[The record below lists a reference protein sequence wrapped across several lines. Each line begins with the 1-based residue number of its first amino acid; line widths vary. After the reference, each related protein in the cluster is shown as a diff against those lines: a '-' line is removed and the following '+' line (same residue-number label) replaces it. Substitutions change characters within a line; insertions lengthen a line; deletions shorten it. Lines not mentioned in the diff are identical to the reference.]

1 MSISILK
8 NDELNR
14 FEIYSD
20 GELAG
25 FADFKIENQM
35 ISYTHTEIVPKFG
48 GQGLG
53 SQLIKE
59 ALDEALKQNFEVAPH
74 CSFVS
79 AYIRRHSVP
88 YLHLVPVSK
97 QASFDLVNNS

>member
-25 FADFKIENQM
+25 FAEFKIKNQI
-35 ISYTHTEIVPKFG
+35 ISYTHTEIDTKFG

-53 SQLIKE
+53 GQLIKS
-59 ALDEALKQNFEVAPH
+59 ALDEALEQNLEVAPY

-79 AYIRRHSVP
+79 AYIKKNSEK
-88 YLHLVPVSK
+88 YLHLVPENK
-97 QASFDLVNNS
+97 RASFNL

>member
-1 MSISILK
+1 MSISIVK
-8 NDELNR
+8 SEKLNR
-14 FEIYSD
+14 FEIYFD

-25 FADFKIENQM
+25 FAEFEVSNQK
-35 ISYTHTEIVPKFG
+35 ISYPHTEIDPRFG

-59 ALDEALKQNFEVAPH
+59 ALDEALEQNLEVAPY

-79 AYIRRHSVP
+79 AYIKKNSEK
-88 YLHLVPVSK
+88 YLHLVPEGLRAK
-97 QASFDLVNNS
+97 FDL

>member
-8 NDELNR
+8 NEELNR

-20 GELAG
+20 RELEG

-35 ISYTHTEIVPKFG
+35 ISYTHTEKDPKFG

-53 SQLIKE
+53 SQLIKQ
-59 ALDEALKQNFEVAPH
+59 ALDEAMEQNLEVAPY

-79 AYIRRHSVP
+79 TYVKKNSKK
-88 YLHLVPVSK
+88 YLDLVPKS
-97 QASFDLVNNS
+97 SCDLFDL

>member
-1 MSISILK
+1 MSISVVK
-8 NDELNR
+8 NYELNR

-25 FADFKIENQM
+25 FADFKIENQE
-35 ISYTHTEIVPKFG
+35 IPYTHTEIDPKFG
-48 GQGLG
+48 GQGLV

-59 ALDEALKQNFEVAPH
+59 ALDEALDQSLEVAPY

-79 AYIRRHSVP
+79 AYIKKNSEK
-88 YLHLVPVSK
+88 YLDLVPKS
-97 QASFDLVNNS
+97 SRNLFDL

>member
-1 MSISILK
+1 MSISVVK
-8 NDELNR
+8 NYELNR

-25 FADFKIENQM
+25 FADFKIENQV
-35 ISYTHTEIVPKFG
+35 ISYTHTEIDPRFSGK
-48 GQGLG
+48 GLG

-59 ALDEALKQNFEVAPH
+59 ALDKALEQDLEVAPY

-79 AYIRRHSVP
+79 AYIKKSGEK
-88 YLHLVPVSK
+88 YLHLVPESK
-97 QASFDLVNNS
+97 RAKFDL

>member
-1 MSISILK
+1 MSIFILK
-8 NDELNR
+8 SEELNR
-14 FEIYSD
+14 FEIFSD

-35 ISYTHTEIVPKFG
+35 ISYTHTKIDPRFG

-59 ALDEALKQNFEVAPH
+59 ALDEALEQNLEVAPY

-79 AYIRRHSVP
+79 AYIKKSGEK
-88 YLHLVPVSK
+88 YLHLVPESK
-97 QASFDLVNNS
+97 RAKFDL

>member
-1 MSISILK
+1 MSISVVK
-8 NDELNR
+8 NYELNR

-25 FADFKIENQM
+25 FADFKIANQV
-35 ISYTHTEIVPKFG
+35 ISYTHTEIDPRFG
-48 GQGLG
+48 AKGLG

-59 ALDEALKQNFEVAPH
+59 ALDEALEQNLEVAPY

-79 AYIRRHSVP
+79 AYIKKSGEKC
-88 YLHLVPVSK
+88 LHLVPESK
-97 QASFDLVNNS
+97 RAKFDL

>member
-1 MSISILK
+1 MSISIFK
-8 NDELNR
+8 NDELKR

-20 GELAG
+20 AELAG

-35 ISYTHTEIVPKFG
+35 ISYTHTEIDPRFV

-59 ALDEALKQNFEVAPH
+59 ALDEALEQNLEVAPY

-79 AYIRRHSVP
+79 AYIKKNSEQ
-88 YLHLVPVSK
+88 YLNLVPESK
-97 QASFDLVNNS
+97 RANFDL

>member
-1 MSISILK
+1 MSISVLK

-25 FADFKIENQM
+25 FADFKIENQK
-35 ISYTHTEIVPKFG
+35 IPYTHTEIDPKFG

-59 ALDEALKQNFEVAPH
+59 ALDEALNQNLEVAPY

-79 AYIRRHSVP
+79 AYIKKNSEK
-88 YLHLVPVSK
+88 YLDLVPKSGRNL
-97 QASFDLVNNS
+97 FDL

>member
-1 MSISILK
+1 MSVSILK
-8 NDELNR
+8 NEELSR

-25 FADFKIENQM
+25 FVDFKIENQK
-35 ISYTHTEIVPKFG
+35 ISYTHTEIDPKFG

-59 ALDEALKQNFEVAPH
+59 SLDEALEQNLEVAPY

-79 AYIRRHSVP
+79 AYIKKNSEK
-88 YLHLVPVSK
+88 YLHLVPEGK
-97 QASFDLVNNS
+97 RAKFDL

>member
-1 MSISILK
+1 MK
-8 NDELNR
+8 NEELNR

-25 FADFKIENQM
+25 FADFKVSNQM
-35 ISYTHTEIVPKFG
+35 ISYTHTEIDPKFG

-59 ALDEALKQNFEVAPH
+59 ALDEALEQNLEVAPH

-79 AYIRRHSVP
+79 AYIKKSGEK
-88 YLHLVPVSK
+88 YLHLVPESK
-97 QASFDLVNNS
+97 RVKFDL

>member
-8 NDELNR
+8 NEELNR

-25 FADFKIENQM
+25 FADFKVSNQM
-35 ISYTHTEIVPKFG
+35 ISYTHTEIDPKFG
-48 GQGLG
+48 GQGFG

-59 ALDEALKQNFEVAPH
+59 ALDEALEQNLEVAPH

-79 AYIRRHSVP
+79 AYIKKSGEK
-88 YLHLVPVSK
+88 YLHLVPESK
-97 QASFDLVNNS
+97 RVKFDL

>member
-25 FADFKIENQM
+25 FVDFKIENQM
-35 ISYTHTEIVPKFG
+35 ISYTHTEIDPRFG

-59 ALDEALKQNFEVAPH
+59 ALDEALEQNLEVAPY

-79 AYIRRHSVP
+79 AYIKKNSEK
-88 YLHLVPVSK
+88 YLDLVPKSGRNL
-97 QASFDLVNNS
+97 FDL

>member
-1 MSISILK
+1 MSISLLK

-25 FADFKIENQM
+25 FAEFKVSNQM
-35 ISYTHTEIVPKFG
+35 ISYTHPEIDPKFG

-59 ALDEALKQNFEVAPH
+59 ALDEALDQNLEVAPY
-74 CSFVS
+74 CSFVY
-79 AYIRRHSVP
+79 AYIKKSGEK
-88 YLHLVPVSK
+88 YLHLVPEGK
-97 QASFDLVNNS
+97 RAKFDL

>member
-1 MSISILK
+1 MSTSILK
-8 NDELNR
+8 NDELSR

-20 GELAG
+20 GQLAG
-25 FADFKIENQM
+25 FADFKIENQI
-35 ISYTHTEIVPKFG
+35 ISLPHTEIDPRFG

-59 ALDEALKQNFEVAPH
+59 ALDEALEQDLEVAPY

-79 AYIRRHSVP
+79 AYIKRNSEK
-88 YLHLVPVSK
+88 YLHLVPESK
-97 QASFDLVNNS
+97 RARFNL

>member
-1 MSISILK
+1 MSISVVK
-8 NDELNR
+8 NYELNR

-25 FADFKIENQM
+25 FADFKIENQV
-35 ISYTHTEIVPKFG
+35 ISYTHTEIDPRFG
-48 GQGLG
+48 GKGLG

-59 ALDEALKQNFEVAPH
+59 ALDKALEQDLEVSPY

-79 AYIRRHSVP
+79 AYIKKSGEK
-88 YLHLVPVSK
+88 YLHLVPESK
-97 QASFDLVNNS
+97 RAKFDL

>member
-1 MSISILK
+1 MK
-8 NDELNR
+8 NEELNR

-25 FADFKIENQM
+25 FADFKVSNQM
-35 ISYTHTEIVPKFG
+35 ISYTHTEIDPRFG

-59 ALDEALKQNFEVAPH
+59 ALDEALEQNLEVAPH

-79 AYIRRHSVP
+79 AYIKKSGEK
-88 YLHLVPVSK
+88 YLHLVPESK
-97 QASFDLVNNS
+97 RAKFDL

>member
-1 MSISILK
+1 MSISVVK
-8 NDELNR
+8 NYELNR

-25 FADFKIENQM
+25 FAEFKVSNQM
-35 ISYTHTEIVPKFG
+35 ISYTHTEIDLEFG
-48 GQGLG
+48 GKGLG

-59 ALDEALKQNFEVAPH
+59 ALDEALEQNLEVAPY

-79 AYIRRHSVP
+79 AYIKKNSKK
-88 YLHLVPVSK
+88 YLDLVPKS
-97 QASFDLVNNS
+97 SRNLFDL

>member
-1 MSISILK
+1 MSISVLK

-35 ISYTHTEIVPKFG
+35 ISYTHTEIDLRFG

-53 SQLIKE
+53 SQLIRE
-59 ALDEALKQNFEVAPH
+59 ALAEPLEQNLEVAPY

-79 AYIRRHSVP
+79 AYIKKNSEK
-88 YLHLVPVSK
+88 YLDLIPKS
-97 QASFDLVNNS
+97 SRNLFDL

>member
-1 MSISILK
+1 MSISIVK
-8 NDELNR
+8 NEELNR

-25 FADFKIENQM
+25 FAEFKVANQK
-35 ISYTHTEIVPKFG
+35 ISYTHTEIDPRFG

-53 SQLIKE
+53 SQLIRE
-59 ALDEALKQNFEVAPH
+59 ALAEPLEQNLEVAPY

-79 AYIRRHSVP
+79 AYIKKNSEK
-88 YLHLVPVSK
+88 YLDLIPKS
-97 QASFDLVNNS
+97 SRNLFDL

>member
-1 MSISILK
+1 VSISIVK
-8 NDELNR
+8 NEELSR

-35 ISYTHTEIVPKFG
+35 ISYTHTEIDPRFG

-59 ALDEALKQNFEVAPH
+59 ALDEALEQNLEVAPY

-79 AYIRRHSVP
+79 AYIKKNSEK
-88 YLHLVPVSK
+88 YLDLVPKS
-97 QASFDLVNNS
+97 SRNLFDL

>member
-8 NDELNR
+8 NEELNR
-14 FEIYSD
+14 FEIYSY

-25 FADFKIENQM
+25 FAEFKVSNQM
-35 ISYTHTEIVPKFG
+35 ISYTHTEIDPRFG
-48 GQGLG
+48 GKGLG

-59 ALDEALKQNFEVAPH
+59 ALDEALEQNLEVAPH

-79 AYIRRHSVP
+79 AYIKKNSEK
-88 YLHLVPVSK
+88 YLHLVPESK
-97 QASFDLVNNS
+97 RVKFDL

>member
-8 NDELNR
+8 SEELNR

-35 ISYTHTEIVPKFG
+35 ISYTHTEIDPRFG

-59 ALDEALKQNFEVAPH
+59 ALDEALEQNLEVAPH

-79 AYIRRHSVP
+79 AYIKKSGEK
-88 YLHLVPVSK
+88 YLHLVPESK
-97 QASFDLVNNS
+97 RAKFDL

>member
-35 ISYTHTEIVPKFG
+35 ISYTHTEIDPRFG
-48 GQGLG
+48 GKGLG
-53 SQLIKE
+53 SRLIKE
-59 ALDEALKQNFEVAPH
+59 ALDEALEQNLEVAPH

-79 AYIRRHSVP
+79 AYIKKSGEK
-88 YLHLVPVSK
+88 YLHLVPESK
-97 QASFDLVNNS
+97 RVKFDL

>member
-8 NDELNR
+8 NDELNW

-25 FADFKIENQM
+25 FAGFKVSNQM
-35 ISYTHTEIVPKFG
+35 ITYTHTEIDPKFG

-59 ALDEALKQNFEVAPH
+59 ALD
-74 CSFVS
+74 
-79 AYIRRHSVP
+79 
-88 YLHLVPVSK
+88 
-97 QASFDLVNNS
+97 

>member
-25 FADFKIENQM
+25 FAEFKVENQM
-35 ISYTHTEIVPKFG
+35 ISYTHTEIDPRFG
-48 GQGLG
+48 GKGLG
-53 SQLIKE
+53 SKLIKE
-59 ALDEALKQNFEVAPH
+59 ALDEALEQNLEVAPY

-79 AYIRRHSVP
+79 AYIKKSGEK
-88 YLHLVPVSK
+88 YLHLVPEGKLVK
-97 QASFDLVNNS
+97 FDL

>member
-1 MSISILK
+1 MSISVVK
-8 NDELNR
+8 NYELNR

-25 FADFKIENQM
+25 FADFKIENQV
-35 ISYTHTEIVPKFG
+35 ISYTHTEIDPRFG

-59 ALDEALKQNFEVAPH
+59 ALAETLEQNLEVAPY

-79 AYIRRHSVP
+79 AYIKKNSEK
-88 YLHLVPVSK
+88 YLHLVPEGLRAK
-97 QASFDLVNNS
+97 FDL

>member
-1 MSISILK
+1 MSISVVK
-8 NDELNR
+8 NYELNR

-25 FADFKIENQM
+25 FADFKIENQV
-35 ISYTHTEIVPKFG
+35 ISYTHTEIDPKFG

-59 ALDEALKQNFEVAPH
+59 ALDEALEQNLEVAPY

-79 AYIRRHSVP
+79 AYIKKSGEK
-88 YLHLVPVSK
+88 YLHLVPESK
-97 QASFDLVNNS
+97 RAKFDL

>member
-1 MSISILK
+1 MSISNLK
-8 NDELNR
+8 NEELSR

-35 ISYTHTEIVPKFG
+35 ISYTHTEIDRRFG

-59 ALDEALKQNFEVAPH
+59 ALDEALEQNLEVAPY

-79 AYIRRHSVP
+79 AYIKKNSEK
-88 YLHLVPVSK
+88 YLDLVPKSGRNL
-97 QASFDLVNNS
+97 FDL

>member
-1 MSISILK
+1 MSISIVK
-8 NDELNR
+8 KEELNR

-25 FADFKIENQM
+25 FVEFKVANQK
-35 ISYTHTEIVPKFG
+35 ISYTHTEIDPRFS

-59 ALDEALKQNFEVAPH
+59 ALDEANKQNLEVAPY

-79 AYIRRHSVP
+79 AYIKKNSEE
-88 YLHLVPVSK
+88 YLHLVPEGQRAK
-97 QASFDLVNNS
+97 FDL

>member
-1 MSISILK
+1 MSISVLK

-25 FADFKIENQM
+25 FAEFEVSNQM
-35 ISYTHTEIVPKFG
+35 ISYTHTEIDPRFG

-59 ALDEALKQNFEVAPH
+59 TLDEAHEQNLEVAPY

-79 AYIRRHSVP
+79 AYIKKNSQK
-88 YLHLVPVSK
+88 YLHLVPESK
-97 QASFDLVNNS
+97 RAKFEL

>member
-1 MSISILK
+1 MSISVVK
-8 NDELNR
+8 NYELNR

-25 FADFKIENQM
+25 FAEFKVGNQK
-35 ISYTHTEIVPKFG
+35 ISYTHTEIDPRFG

-53 SQLIKE
+53 SQLIRE
-59 ALDEALKQNFEVAPH
+59 VLDEALEQNLEVAPY

-79 AYIRRHSVP
+79 AYIKKNSEK
-88 YLHLVPVSK
+88 YLYLVPEGLRAK
-97 QASFDLVNNS
+97 FDL

>member
-1 MSISILK
+1 MSISVLK

-25 FADFKIENQM
+25 FAEFKVSNQM
-35 ISYTHTEIVPKFG
+35 ISYTHTEIDPRFG

-59 ALDEALKQNFEVAPH
+59 ALDEALEQNLEVAPY

-79 AYIRRHSVP
+79 AYIKKNSQK
-88 YLHLVPVSK
+88 YLDLIPKS
-97 QASFDLVNNS
+97 SRNLFDL

>member
-25 FADFKIENQM
+25 FVEYKVSNQM
-35 ISYTHTEIVPKFG
+35 ISYTHTEIDPRFG
-48 GQGLG
+48 GKGLG
-53 SQLIKE
+53 SKLIKE
-59 ALDEALKQNFEVAPH
+59 VLDEALEQTLEVAPY

-79 AYIRRHSVP
+79 AYIKKSGEK
-88 YLHLVPVSK
+88 YLHLVPEGKRVK
-97 QASFDLVNNS
+97 FDL